1 LPECIA
7 LSGEPGPLFGM
18 LALPGSGPL
27 RQRAGPDVESSEFL
41 RKPLECL
48 PGADCSPVAL
58 GGKFGT
64 SFVGLRCRLRVREH
78 GCLGGTGHIQ

>member
-1 LPECIA
+1 
-7 LSGEPGPLFGM
+7 M

-64 SFVGLRCRLRVREH
+64 SFVGFRSRL
-78 GCLGGTGHIQ
+78 

>member
-1 LPECIA
+1 
-7 LSGEPGPLFGM
+7 M

-48 PGADCSPVAL
+48 PGADCDPVAL
-58 GGKFGT
+58 GGKVGT
-64 SFVGLRCRLRVREH
+64 SCVGFRSRLRVREH
-78 GCLGGTGHIQ
+78 GCLGRTCRIQ

>member
-1 LPECIA
+1 
-7 LSGEPGPLFGM
+7 M

-64 SFVGLRCRLRVREH
+64 SFVGFRSRLLVREH
-78 GCLGGTGHIQ
+78 SCLGSTGGIQ